1 MELRLDCLPCIFRQ
15 TLEGSRMATKDEEL
29 IREVLNEYAQM
40 IPKFDS
46 NQKAPAIVGK
56 VHQIIKEKT
65 GVADPYQKF
74 KEEHMK
80 LALNLYP
87 KVKAML
93 KEASDPLQGALI
105 MAATGNSI
113 DAGLFAKV
121 DIEKQIEDALE
132 NGLVQSDFELFKEK
146 LKPKSKVLIIGD
158 NAGEAIFDKLLI
170 EELSKYGVEI
180 IYATR
185 EIPVLNDVTLK
196 EAKEIGLDQISK
208 LISSGCKTPGII
220 LNNTTQEFRLAYQ
233 QADIIISKGQGN
245 LEGLSSVSEPI
256 FFLLKAKCNLLAQI
270 LDVNEGDLVFKFKK
284 QGERLA

>member
-15 TLEGSRMATKDEEL
+15 TLEGSRMATEDEAL
-29 IREVLNEYAQM
+29 IREILNEYAQL
-40 IPKFDS
+40 IPKLDS
-46 NQKAPAIVGK
+46 KEKAPAIVGK

-87 KVKAML
+87 KVKKIIKDATD
-93 KEASDPLQGALI
+93 SLQGALI

-113 DAGLFAKV
+113 DAGLFSKV
-121 DIEKQIEDALE
+121 NIKDQIEDALE
-132 NGLVQSDFELFKEK
+132 NGFVQSDFELFKEK
-146 LKPKSKVLIIGD
+146 LKSEAKVLIIGD

-170 EELSKYGVEI
+170 KELNKFGVEI
-180 IYATR
+180 TYATR
-185 EIPVLNDVTLK
+185 EVPVLNDVSIK

-208 LISSGCKTPGII
+208 LISSGCKTPGTI

-245 LEGLSSVSEPI
+245 LEGLSSVSAPI
-256 FFLLKAKCNLLAQI
+256 FFLLKAKCNLVARI
-270 LDVNEGDLVFKFKK
+270 LDVNEGDLVFRFKK
-284 QGERLA
+284 QKERLD